1 MGLPSCLNLG
11 LVKLVDTVNLTQPSK
26 SLDKDQVLAEYR
38 DIFTGIGLFPGE
50 VKIEVDP
57 TIQPVIHPLRRV
69 QHVISIKRKVELDR
83 MEKVKEPTLR
93 VNSLVIAEK
102 PNGTLRICVDPRDP
116 NKAIRPPH
124 YPMVTLNGV
133 LPQLSKAKYLTK
145 LDARSGYWT
154 LKLTEESSMLP
165 PDSFQYP

>member
-1 MGLPSCLNLG
+1 MS
-11 LVKLVDTVNLTQPSK
+11 
-26 SLDKDQVLAEYR
+26 
-38 DIFTGIGLFPGE
+38 
-50 VKIEVDP
+50 
-57 TIQPVIHPLRRV
+57 
-69 QHVISIKRKVELDR
+69 
-83 MEKVKEPTLR
+83 KVKEPTLR

-154 LKLTEESSMLP
+154 LKLTEESSMLTP
-165 PDSFQYP
+165 FNTPNGRYRFLRLPFSL